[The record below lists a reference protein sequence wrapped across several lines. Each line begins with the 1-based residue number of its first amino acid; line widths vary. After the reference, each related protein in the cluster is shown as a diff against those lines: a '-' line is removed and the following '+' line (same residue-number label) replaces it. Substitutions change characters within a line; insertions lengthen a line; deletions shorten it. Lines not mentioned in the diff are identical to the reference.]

1 MAERMSAMKASGE
14 DDMAYFERRYQERV
28 TFFYV
33 VYNLHGLLEN
43 KNQIDSS

>member
-14 DDMAYFERRYQERV
+14 DDMAFFERRYQERV

-33 VYNLHGLLEN
+33 QQLLDLN
-43 KNQIDSS
+43 YFL